1 MEEDVELFINTESAN
16 FGDGIVG
23 CSSLDDGPV
32 DGVWDILPY
41 ELSDINTQSCATPLL
56 ILCVY
61 ITIVLVYPGLNWVVG
76 RPSVGLPVAGVSP
89 GDSGSVHQVVHLT
102 ANSRKDS
109 AGIRLSMWSASAFKL
124 LLGCCSIVTIQNFVV
139 VP

>member
-1 MEEDVELFINTESAN
+1 MELFINTESAN

-23 CSSLDDGPV
+23 CSSLNDGPI
-32 DGVWDILPY
+32 DGVWDILPN
-41 ELSDINTQSCATPLL
+41 ELSDINTQSCATSLL

-89 GDSGSVHQVVHLT
+89 GDSCLVHQVVHHA
-102 ANSRKDS
+102 ANAWEDY
-109 AGIRLSMWSASAFKL
+109 
-124 LLGCCSIVTIQNFVV
+124 T
-139 VP
+139 

>member
-1 MEEDVELFINTESAN
+1 MELFINTESAN

-61 ITIVLVYPGLNWVVG
+61 ITIVLVYPGLNWVIG
-76 RPSVGLPVAGVSP
+76 RPSVGLPVAYFV
-89 GDSGSVHQVVHLT
+89 LT
-102 ANSRKDS
+102 EVKK
-109 AGIRLSMWSASAFKL
+109 LSYYLGLYL
-124 LLGCCSIVTIQNFVV
+124 LLLCFVEAVTS
-139 VP
+139 